1 MSTRNYLTTPT
12 SEVEEDSP
20 FAFEPLSPPSP
31 YEEETDEE
39 YEDIWDTETPDSKIE
54 TKELEE
60 FEEPEEPEHMRI
72 TPFGAETQITPA
84 ISPAFP
90 AFPTL
95 TRLSR
100 SAESSPRVHF
110 AVSMPGT
117 PQESRV
123 FNFFPQ
129 ASYLEQRFWPESSRR
144 RSSLSDITQETF

>member
-1 MSTRNYLTTPT
+1 MSTRNYITTPT

-20 FAFEPLSPPSP
+20 FAFEPLSPFSS
-31 YEEETDEE
+31 DEE
-39 YEDIWDTETPDSKIE
+39 DTNEEYKDRWETEITPDSKNE

-60 FEEPEEPEHMRI
+60 PEHTRFTPLGEETLTAPTI
-72 TPFGAETQITPA
+72 T
-84 ISPAFP
+84 PAFP

-117 PQESRV
+117 PQEPRG
-123 FNFFPQ
+123 FDFFPQ
-129 ASYLEQRFWPESSRR
+129 ASYLQRRFWPESSRR
-144 RSSLSDITQETF
+144 GSSLSDITQETFE